1 MSDPVQIAWITTTG
15 VVLCGGFSILVV
27 MLTRMEK
34 KVNGRLTE
42 FIEAVKKIA
51 KEEGRAE
58 EKAREHK
65 DQDGK
70 PGG

>member
-1 MSDPVQIAWITTTG
+1 MSDPVQIALITACGT
-15 VVLCGGFSILVV
+15 VFSGGFATVIV
-27 MLTRMEK
+27 MLMRMEK

-58 EKAREHK
+58 EKAREH
-65 DQDGK
+65 DQGHKND
-70 PGG
+70 